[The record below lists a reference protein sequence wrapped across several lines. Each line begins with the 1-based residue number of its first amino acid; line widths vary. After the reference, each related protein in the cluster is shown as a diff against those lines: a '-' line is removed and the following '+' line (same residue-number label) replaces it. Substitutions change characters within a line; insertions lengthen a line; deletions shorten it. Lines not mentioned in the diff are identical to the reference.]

1 MEEQAE
7 NWEILEL
14 KLVECSG
21 VCRIG
26 GLGGRVLGAHSRE
39 RNREEGGQERLL
51 AGQWSGA
58 TVSECAEQAYKD
70 ESHAPTAAHRTD
82 CRGPRQMPCEQR
94 AEPSSCSQRET
105 RPCFVTS
112 GFP

>member
-1 MEEQAE
+1 MEHTAE
-7 NWEILEL
+7 REIE
-14 KLVECSG
+14 K
-21 VCRIG
+21 R
-26 GLGGRVLGAHSRE
+26 
-39 RNREEGGQERLL
+39 EGGQERLL

-70 ESHAPTAAHRTD
+70 ESRAPTAAHRRD